1 LFQLMHDK
9 KKKMLSICSIALAL
23 LQQSDARSSVTGYQ
37 ITKSDAELISVGRM
51 TNTTMRSATE
61 FGADAACL
69 QANAALEVEGA
80 RRSIRH
86 L

>member
-1 LFQLMHDK
+1 MHDK
-9 KKKMLSICSIALAL
+9 KKKMLSICFIALVL
-23 LQQSDARSSVTGYQ
+23 LQQSDARSCLTGYQ
-37 ITKSDAELISVGRM
+37 ITKSDTELISVGGM
-51 TNTTMRSATE
+51 TNTTMCSATE